1 MFYMGLCLAE
11 NRQKMAGIAKNLQ
24 NPLDKR
30 QELCYNEAKAGGCGS
45 GTDGVARR
53 WSPDRNSTD
62 KEVFAHM
69 KATGILKSVD
79 ELGRI
84 VLPKKM
90 RESLEIDIRDKVEIF
105 VEGDR
110 IILKKYVPSCI
121 FCGSDQD
128 VVLFCEKRLC
138 RNCLDSLKQ
147 IP

>member
-1 MFYMGLCLAE
+1 
-11 NRQKMAGIAKNLQ
+11 
-24 NPLDKR
+24 
-30 QELCYNEAKAGGCGS
+30 
-45 GTDGVARR
+45 
-53 WSPDRNSTD
+53 
-62 KEVFAHM
+62 M

-128 VVLFCEKRLC
+128 VVLFGEKRLC

>member
-1 MFYMGLCLAE
+1 
-11 NRQKMAGIAKNLQ
+11 
-24 NPLDKR
+24 
-30 QELCYNEAKAGGCGS
+30 
-45 GTDGVARR
+45 
-53 WSPDRNSTD
+53 
-62 KEVFAHM
+62 
-69 KATGILKSVD
+69 
-79 ELGRI
+79 
-84 VLPKKM
+84 M

-128 VVLFCEKRLC
+128 VVLFGEKRLC